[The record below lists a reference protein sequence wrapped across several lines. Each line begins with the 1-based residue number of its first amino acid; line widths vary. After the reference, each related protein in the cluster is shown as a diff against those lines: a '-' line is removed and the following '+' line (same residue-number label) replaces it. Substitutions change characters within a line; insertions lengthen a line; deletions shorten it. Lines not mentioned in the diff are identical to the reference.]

1 MTFSE
6 IITRLDNFAW
16 GPVMLVLLVGTGVY
30 LSIRLLFPQFVHF
43 GYAMKNTVGRMFKK
57 HHADEGEISP
67 WQALTTA
74 LAATVGTGNIAGVT
88 GAIVAGG
95 PGAVF
100 WMWLS
105 ALFGMATKYAEAVLA
120 VNYRERNVRGEW
132 VGGPMYYI
140 KNGLGKNW
148 SWLSSIFCVFG
159 AFAAFGIGNMAQI
172 NTIATSVNN
181 AIDSFGG
188 NTAAISF
195 RLFNQTIPVSSLII
209 GVIIAFI
216 CSLVLLG
223 GIKRIGSV
231 TEKMV
236 PIMAII
242 YILASIVVLVFNGR
256 YLGTAFGW
264 IFGNAFSV
272 QAAFG
277 GAVGIA
283 AKTII
288 QKGIARGVFSNEA
301 GLGSAP
307 MAHAATSERNPVMQG
322 LYGIFEVFMDTI
334 VICSMTALVLLT
346 TAARGGVSPDWGGEG
361 GTPLISAAFGSIIGD
376 RTGSLIIAVSIT
388 LFALSTL
395 LTWSYYGTR
404 CFEYLFGTK
413 ASRGYQVV
421 FVIVV
426 VIGATMKMGLVWDI
440 ADMLNG
446 FMAVPN
452 LIAVLALSPVVIRLT
467 REHFKDKKA

>member
-1 MTFSE
+1 LFALRSGIPGRLFIKHTEKEAHIMTFSE

-231 TEKMV
+231 TALDLNAQFDSNFSDVK
-236 PIMAII
+236 PGDYYYNAI
-242 YILASIVVLVFNGR
+242 
-256 YLGTAFGW
+256 GTAKAMG
-264 IFGNAFSV
+264 ITSGVGNNRVGADQGITRQDMATILVRALKAAGKDYPEGSIEDLNAFDD
-272 QAAFG
+272 AHL
-277 GAVGIA
+277 IA
-283 AKTII
+283 EYAKTSLATLVKAKILQGYNRI
-288 QKGIARGVFSNEA
+288 LDPN
-301 GLGSAP
+301 GSFT
-307 MAHAATSERNPVMQG
+307 MQHAA
-322 LYGIFEVFMDTI
+322 
-334 VICSMTALVLLT
+334 
-346 TAARGGVSPDWGGEG
+346 
-361 GTPLISAAFGSIIGD
+361 
-376 RTGSLIIAVSIT
+376 
-388 LFALSTL
+388 
-395 LTWSYYGTR
+395 
-404 CFEYLFGTK
+404 
-413 ASRGYQVV
+413 
-421 FVIVV
+421 V
-426 VIGATMKMGLVWDI
+426 VIYKI
-440 ADMLNG
+440 YN
-446 FMAVPN
+446 
-452 LIAVLALSPVVIRLT
+452 R
-467 REHFKDKKA
+467 